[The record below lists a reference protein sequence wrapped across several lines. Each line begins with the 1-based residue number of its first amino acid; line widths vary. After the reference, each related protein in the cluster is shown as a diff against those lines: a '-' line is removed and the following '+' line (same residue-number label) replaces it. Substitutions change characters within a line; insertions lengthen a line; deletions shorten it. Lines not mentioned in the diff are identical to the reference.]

1 MKTKTAYTFG
11 VIAKIPDGTWTY
23 VSQVGK
29 YVTEKVRD
37 EAILEIAKLLHRAPC
52 AVFIDAEN
60 DSFFEKPIGLYGE
73 WRG

>member
-11 VIAKIPDGTWTY
+11 VIAKLPDGLWNY

-29 YVTEKVRD
+29 YVTDKVRD
-37 EAILEIAKLLHRAPC
+37 EAILEIAELLHRAPC
-52 AVFIDAEN
+52 DIFIDAEN
-60 DSFFEKPIGLYGE
+60 DLFFKRPIGLYGE

>member
-11 VIAKIPDGTWTY
+11 VIAKLPDGLWNY

-29 YVTEKVRD
+29 YVTDKARD
-37 EAILEIAKLLHRAPC
+37 EAILEISKLLHRAPC
-52 AVFIDAEN
+52 DVFIDAEN
-60 DSFFEKPIGLYGE
+60 DLFFKRPIGLYGE